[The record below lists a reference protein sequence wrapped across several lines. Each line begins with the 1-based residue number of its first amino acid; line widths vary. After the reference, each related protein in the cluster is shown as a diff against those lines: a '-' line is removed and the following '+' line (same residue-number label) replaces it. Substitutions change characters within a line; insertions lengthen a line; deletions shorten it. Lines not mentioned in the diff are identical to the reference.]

1 MNGTTIF
8 LFVYQI
14 TDVKRLLDGFVPLL
28 PERHVVAPPVAGSV
42 VVVPEKSDIYLL
54 AEDDCRTKP

>member
-14 TDVKRLLDGFVPLL
+14 ADVKRLLDGFVPLL

-42 VVVPEKSDIYLL
+42 VVVPEKVTITY
-54 AEDDCRTKP
+54 